1 MTHPT
6 LFLKTHGVTLAVQF
20 HFIACDQFAAP
31 AFFGLV
37 VHGDFAGLDQDF
49 GLAARING
57 SGEFEKLVEFDV
69 LCGDSLI
76 QHGKTYLKLWGLEYG
91 AGNVGPERRMRS
103 NVLALSQI
111 LSNLDGQS
119 YRAYRDIQG
128 GHAWHG
134 GQLFIDRVQPDP
146 YAPPSACRVLIP
158 QAIAQFPAELWSS
171 RDREIALRDYL
182 TRQVGQAIR
191 EYDRSRSLVMLQP
204 GQAILER
211 SCLWIDAAQVEL
223 RLRVSLPAVGR
234 RIAGKQ
240 AAQLLG
246 EDLAQVVAR
255 SLHYTALDAADL
267 ARHIA
272 VAEDAAALRSQLV
285 AHNLIAFVADGAM
298 LARSSGVDDWPDPQ
312 AIPFESPA
320 ALRVTL
326 PTPNQGAVTGMGIGP
341 GITLIVG
348 GGYHGK
354 STLLRAI
361 ERGIYNHIP
370 GDGREGVVTLPTAV
384 KIRAEDGRMVHPTD
398 LSALINHLPLGR
410 SSTAFTTEN
419 ASGSTSQAA
428 NIVEAVAAGAQLLL
442 MDEDT
447 CATNLMIRDAR
458 MQRLI
463 AAAQEPITPLI
474 DKVRPLYDQHGVSTI
489 MVMGGCG
496 DYLAVADRV
505 IAMQDFRPRDVT
517 AQAQAI
523 VAELPNARLAE
534 GGATFGPISDRL
546 ISTALL
552 TPKNPTK
559 PHRGRVQGDVIR
571 FAQQEVDLGAIA
583 ELIEPGQWKTLAAA
597 IVAIDQGWFNAEF
610 PTDPVALSQVLAVVG
625 QLLQSVGGLDRLTE
639 GRSGD
644 LVQVRS
650 VELAAALNR
659 LRHTSDHR

>member
-1 MTHPT
+1 MTS
-6 LFLKTHGVTLAVQF
+6 
-20 HFIACDQFAAP
+20 IA
-31 AFFGLV
+31 
-37 VHGDFAGLDQDF
+37 
-49 GLAARING
+49 
-57 SGEFEKLVEFDV
+57 
-69 LCGDSLI
+69 
-76 QHGKTYLKLWGLEYG
+76 
-91 AGNVGPERRMRS
+91 
-103 NVLALSQI
+103 LALSQI

-119 YRAYRDIQG
+119 YRAYRSIQG

-134 GQLFIDRVQPDP
+134 GKLYIDRVQPDP
-146 YAPPSACRVLIP
+146 YAPPSACRVVIP
-158 QAIAQFPAELWSS
+158 QAIAQFPPELWSS
-171 RDREIALRDYL
+171 RIREIALRDYL

-191 EYDRSRSLVMLQP
+191 AYDRSRSITMIQP

-211 SCLWIDAAQVEL
+211 SCLWIDAEQVEL
-223 RLRVSLPAVGR
+223 RLRVNLPALGR

-240 AAQLLG
+240 AAKLLG

-255 SLHYTALDAADL
+255 SLHYAALDAGKL

-272 VAEDAAALRSQLV
+272 VAEDAAALRSQL
-285 AHNLIAFVADGAM
+285 APNQLMAFVADGSI
-298 LARSSGVDDWPDPQ
+298 LARSSGVDDRPDPS
-312 AIPFESPA
+312 AIPFESPEA
-320 ALRVTL
+320 FRVTL
-326 PTPNQGAVTGMGIGP
+326 PTPNRGAVTGMGIGP

-370 GDGREGVVTLPTAV
+370 DDGREGVVTLPTAV

-398 LSALINHLPLGR
+398 LSALIKHLPQGR
-410 SSTAFTTEN
+410 SSHQFTTEN

-428 NIVEAVAAGAQLLL
+428 NLVEAVAAGSHLLL

-463 AAAQEPITPLI
+463 ATEHEPITPLI
-474 DKVRPLYDQHGVSTI
+474 DKVRPLYEQYGVSTI

-517 AQAQAI
+517 VQAQAI
-523 VAELPNARLAE
+523 VAELPNARLVE
-534 GGATFGPISDRL
+534 GGATFGPIADRR

-552 TPKNPTK
+552 TPQNPTK
-559 PHRGRVQGDVIR
+559 PHRGKIQGDVIR
-571 FAQQEVDLGAIA
+571 FEQQEVDLAAIA
-583 ELIEPGQWKTLAAA
+583 ELIEPGQLKTLAAA

-610 PTDPVALSQVLAVVG
+610 TPDPVPLAQVLAIVG
-625 QLLQSVGGLDRLTE
+625 QLWQGEGGLDRLTE

-650 VELAAALNR
+650 LALAAALNR
-659 LRHTSDHR
+659 LRHHT